1 MDQPSLN
8 MRQRRWLDVLKDY
21 DCEIL
26 YHPGKANVV
35 ADALIH
41 KATGS
46 PIWGICMRVTVS
58 PPLIDMIREAQV
70 EGVKKEN
77 WKLERILGQ
86 YPLFIKDSRGLLT

>member
-35 ADALIH
+35 ADALSH
-41 KATGS
+41 KVSAT
-46 PIWGICMRVTVS
+46 PIRDLCLRMTVIT
-58 PPLIDMIREAQV
+58 LLLERIREAQV
-70 EGVKKEN
+70 EGLKEERQ
-77 WKLERILGQ
+77 KCERIVG
-86 YPLFIKDSRGLLT
+86 